1 MRYGKAESNVYI
13 QGNVEAAEHR
23 ERAVIQRAEVPFS
36 WAYSVKWS
44 GERRPN
50 LREDGKTLVGV
61 VNGEES

>member
-36 WAYSVKWS
+36 WAYSVSEVVK
-44 GERRPN
+44 
-50 LREDGKTLVGV
+50 EDQTWEKM
-61 VNGEES
+61 EKHW